1 VGGMIKIRDN
11 LTLKSCRVIAGIK
24 AEEIAEAAGVS
35 VDTLYKWEKGR
46 SFPNAP
52 QMVNIIK
59 CFARNGY
66 VVDLNDINFFN
77 H

>member
-1 VGGMIKIRDN
+1 MIKIREN
-11 LTLKSCRVIAGIK
+11 LTLKSCRIAAGIK
-24 AEEIAEAAGVS
+24 ADEIAKAAGVT

-59 CFARNGY
+59 FFEKNGY
-66 VVDLNDINFFN
+66 ALDITEINFLN
-77 H
+77 Q

>member
-1 VGGMIKIRDN
+1 MIKVQEN
-11 LTLKSCRVIAGIK
+11 LTLKSCRIAAGIR
-24 AEEIAEAAGVS
+24 ADEIAEAAGVT
-35 VDTLYKWEKGR
+35 VDTVYKWEKGR

-59 CFARNGY
+59 YFAKHGY
-66 VVDLNDINFFN
+66 ALNITDINFFN

>member
-1 VGGMIKIRDN
+1 MIRIREN
-11 LTLKSCRVIAGIK
+11 LTLKSCRVVAGIK
-24 AEEIAEAAGVS
+24 ADEIAKAAGVT

-52 QMVNIIK
+52 QMVKIIQ
-59 CFARNGY
+59 CFAENGY
-66 VVDLNDINFFN
+66 TLDITEINFFN